1 METIETLFMDA
12 SKMKLRISTKKGD
25 LTVEDLWDLPLTSK
39 NGVSLDDIAKALNK
53 EVKESEEESF
63 VLPAKVSNVKK
74 DAKIGFDIVLK
85 IIRVKQDELEEKRL
99 SKEKKVQ
106 KEKLMAL
113 IMRKEDEALE
123 NLDVNV
129 LKEMIAKL

>member
-123 NLDVNV
+123 SLDVNV